1 MSQAGITLLIIAGLC
16 VLYILD
22 KLPVALVTTIGMLA
36 LVFSGGLT
44 FSEAFSCFGST
55 PVVLTF
61 GMVIIINAIIES
73 GMITE
78 FETILLKMTRRG
90 EKLFLVQILVTA
102 GIISMFTNNTAL
114 VAMFMPFIASVAKA
128 SRGRIQKKH
137 LYMPLAIGGLIGGTG
152 TLAGSTAPLLA
163 SNVLEITGEEPFS
176 FFTTAPVALIIL
188 AAVALCYWFFLYD
201 LQVKWFDFPE
211 VDNDVAEERE
221 EELFETKESLD
232 LEGGLAIKEALDGRT
247 VMPVN
252 KKHGIISIC
261 VFLLCVVGFIVR
273 PFEWDLGQIACAG
286 AVIVMLTGCVDT
298 RKELRNM
305 MWPALITLGAAL
317 AIAQGFVVTGAGQ
330 VIIDWLIDT
339 FGPLMT
345 DPKVMVAVFLVAGW
359 VISNFMS
366 NGSLVS
372 MLAAVAVPMAIGA
385 GVNPTPVAIACAIGA
400 SMAFATPVATTT
412 ITMVQVAGYRFKDYF
427 RIGGVVGAVG
437 VTVAWLAIV
446 SIYGLW

>member
-252 KKHGIISIC
+252 KKHGIISIA
-261 VFLLCVVGFIVR
+261 VFLLCVVGFITR
-273 PFEWDLGQIACAG
+273 PVEWDLGQIACAG

-305 MWPALITLGAAL
+305 MWPALITLG
-317 AIAQGFVVTGAGQ
+317 
-330 VIIDWLIDT
+330 
-339 FGPLMT
+339 
-345 DPKVMVAVFLVAGW
+345 
-359 VISNFMS
+359 
-366 NGSLVS
+366 
-372 MLAAVAVPMAIGA
+372 AAVAVPMAIGA